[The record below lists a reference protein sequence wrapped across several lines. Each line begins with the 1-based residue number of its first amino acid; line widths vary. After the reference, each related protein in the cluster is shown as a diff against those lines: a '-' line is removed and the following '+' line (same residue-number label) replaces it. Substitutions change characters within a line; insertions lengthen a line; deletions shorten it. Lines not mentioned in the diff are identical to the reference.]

1 MRRPRRAWRQVRGLC
16 LAFTV
21 SLTLSFAVG
30 AAQAADP
37 KADLILQGPLT
48 QGGLVIGKTL
58 PGAQAA
64 LNGAPLRVSSEGRF
78 VFGFD
83 RDYQGPAHL
92 AVTWPDGYIE
102 TRTLDIAPRVYDIQ
116 RIDGLPPKYV
126 SPPPEELARIK
137 REGAEKRAARKRDTD
152 AEEFAQGFIWP
163 AQGPISGVFGSQRF
177 YNGEPRRPH
186 YGVDVAGPAG
196 TPVVAPAS
204 GIVRL
209 ADPDFYFE
217 GGVIFIDHG
226 HGVIGVLMHLG
237 RVDVAVGD
245 KVEQGQTIGAIGATG
260 RATGP
265 HVDWRIYWRD
275 AHVDPQ
281 LLVGAMPASVAVAD

>member
-1 MRRPRRAWRQVRGLC
+1 MRRLRQAWRQAWGLVPIFA
-16 LAFTV
+16 L
-21 SLTLSFAVG
+21 SLGFAVD
-30 AAQAADP
+30 AVQAADL
-37 KADLILQGPLT
+37 KTADLTLQGPLT
-48 QGGLVIGKTL
+48 QGGLVIGETM
-58 PGAQAA
+58 PGTRAA
-64 LNGAPLRVSSEGRF
+64 LNGAPLRVSPEGRF

-83 RDYQGPAHL
+83 RDYQGPARL
-92 AVTWPDGYIE
+92 TVTWPDGRIQ
-102 TRTLDIAPRVYDIQ
+102 TRTLAVTSRAYDIQ

-137 REGAEKRAARKRDTD
+137 REGAEKRAARNRDTD
-152 AEEFAQGFIWP
+152 ADWFAHGFIWP
-163 AQGPISGVFGSQRF
+163 AQGRISGVFGSQRF

-186 YGVDVAGPAG
+186 YGVDVAGPEG

-226 HGVIGVLMHLG
+226 YGVTGVLMHLG

-245 KVEQGQTIGAIGATG
+245 KVEQGQTVGAIGATG
-260 RATGP
+260 RATGA

-281 LLVGAMPASVAVAD
+281 LLVGPMSASIAATE

>member
-1 MRRPRRAWRQVRGLC
+1 MKRSKQVWRQSWRQAWGLAPIFA
-16 LAFTV
+16 LGLSFTV
-21 SLTLSFAVG
+21 D
-30 AAQAADP
+30 AARAAD
-37 KADLILQGPLT
+37 LMLQGPLT
-48 QGGLVIGKTL
+48 QGGLVIGEIL
-58 PGAQAA
+58 PGAQAV
-64 LNGAPLRVSSEGRF
+64 LNGTTLRVSPEGRF

-83 RDYQGPAHL
+83 RDYQGSANL
-92 AVTWPDGYIE
+92 AVTWPDGRIE
-102 TRTLDIAPRVYDIQ
+102 TRTLDIAPRAYDIQ

-137 REGAEKRAARKRDTD
+137 REGAEKRAARSRDTD
-152 AEEFAQGFIWP
+152 ADWFTHGFIWP
-163 AQGPISGVFGSQRF
+163 ARGPISGVFGSQRF

-196 TPVVAPAS
+196 TPVAAPAS

-209 ADPDFYFE
+209 ADPNFYFE

-237 RVDVAVGD
+237 QVDVSVGD
-245 KVEQGQTIGAIGATG
+245 KVEQGQTVGAIGATG

-265 HVDWRIYWRD
+265 HVDWRIYWRN
-275 AHVDPQ
+275 AHIDPQ
-281 LLVGAMPASVAVAD
+281 LLAGPMPASIAATD